1 MLHRPPGSARTG
13 RRQSPQ
19 RQSVEESAS
28 PGPRALASGTA
39 PAAGRRN
46 AAAADGPHRAAT
58 YRSLSPGSGSLA
70 GRFPLTR
77 SRATIPPVDTAP
89 PKGPPAEE
97 WASITHRFS
106 VGGHIGYISVAADEH
121 DRPVLIEVRMSK
133 AGGLLR
139 GLLDSLAASVTLGL
153 QRGVPLS
160 DYVALLSLARFEPA
174 GWTERMGYAHS
185 VVDYLFRWLGSKFPG
200 TGAVDPPTAVADGE
214 TCGVCGTPVTWGP
227 GSPCPDCGDIGL

>member
-1 MLHRPPGSARTG
+1 MLHRAPGSARTG

-19 RQSVEESAS
+19 RQSVEGSAS

-46 AAAADGPHRAAT
+46 AAAAGGPHRAAT
-58 YRSLSPGSGSLA
+58 YRSLAPNSGSLA

-89 PKGPPAEE
+89 PKSPPAEE

-200 TGAVDPPTAVADGE
+200 TGAVDPPTAVPDGE

>member
-1 MLHRPPGSARTG
+1 M
-13 RRQSPQ
+13 
-19 RQSVEESAS
+19 
-28 PGPRALASGTA
+28 
-39 PAAGRRN
+39 
-46 AAAADGPHRAAT
+46 
-58 YRSLSPGSGSLA
+58 
-70 GRFPLTR
+70 
-77 SRATIPPVDTAP
+77 DTAP

-121 DRPVLIEVRMSK
+121 GRPVLIEVRMSK

-200 TGAVDPPTAVADGE
+200 TGAVDPPTAVPDGE

-227 GSPCPDCGDIGL
+227 GSPCPDCGDIAL